1 MRIKLTPY
9 AQREWVKLVG
19 SDRKLARKVEKL
31 LREVSSDSSLGR
43 GKAEPLKYEL
53 TNCWS
58 RWINRKDRL
67 VYRVNEEPGV
77 AKVLSMLSHCGQ
89 HSMESAK

>member
-9 AQREWVKLVG
+9 AQREWVKLVR

-58 RWINRKDRL
+58 R
-67 VYRVNEEPGV
+67 
-77 AKVLSMLSHCGQ
+77 
-89 HSMESAK
+89 